1 MKVNVIIRDAVW
13 EVVSFYCYKWEGVG
27 LENSLM
33 VMLVVMPAILK
44 KFRRVLVGQVNDGE
58 VRQMDWR
65 VSKGFYLMNTCFNKG
80 KSWLITFQL
89 SDIEMEIDY
98 IFVNNRYRGLKS
110 CFNILGHD
118 VINLLYYEHWTG
130 KQKYFYIC

>member
-13 EVVSFYCYKWEGVG
+13 EIVSFYCYKWEGVG

-44 KFRRVLVGQVNDGE
+44 KFMKVLVGQVNDGE

-65 VSKGFYLMNTCFNKG
+65 VSKGFYLMKVAEWFRI
-80 KSWLITFQL
+80 WITKKALLLF
-89 SDIEMEIDY
+89 SKMK
-98 IFVNNRYRGLKS
+98 VVGHVRYR
-110 CFNILGHD
+110 
-118 VINLLYYEHWTG
+118 INFRIWVKITLATWTPHPSLFASSLVFW
-130 KQKYFYIC
+130 QNR